1 MTQYNDIT
9 VKLKN
14 SQLDKLKLVTKSSTI
29 LKLPLILRLI
39 SNMIGNSNG
48 EISFPHKLLLTDI
61 QVAIIC
67 KAFASNSSAD
77 IKLLKTQISK
87 MLQLGKFL
95 LDFDEFLGIQL
106 GDLAA
111 GLIETVFWT
120 GIKMEQTIFLEIFK
134 NKWT

>member
-1 MTQYNDIT
+1 MTQNNDIT

-111 GLIETVFWT
+111 GLIETVF
-120 GIKMEQTIFLEIFK
+120 
-134 NKWT
+134 